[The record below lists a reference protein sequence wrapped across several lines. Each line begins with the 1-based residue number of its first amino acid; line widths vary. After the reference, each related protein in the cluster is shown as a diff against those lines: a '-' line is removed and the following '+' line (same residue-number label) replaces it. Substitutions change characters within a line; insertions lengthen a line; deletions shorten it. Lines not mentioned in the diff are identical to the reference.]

1 VTDKTPDKTGPSVFC
16 ARLQTLHLTHDTY
29 VLVFDQWDG
38 PALPD
43 DHTRRI
49 KTETGAKA
57 VLFFRGTID
66 IGC

>member
-1 VTDKTPDKTGPSVFC
+1 VCSAPASK
-16 ARLQTLHLTHDTY
+16 TLHLTHDTY

-43 DHTRRI
+43 DHIRRI
-49 KTETGAKA
+49 KTESGAKA